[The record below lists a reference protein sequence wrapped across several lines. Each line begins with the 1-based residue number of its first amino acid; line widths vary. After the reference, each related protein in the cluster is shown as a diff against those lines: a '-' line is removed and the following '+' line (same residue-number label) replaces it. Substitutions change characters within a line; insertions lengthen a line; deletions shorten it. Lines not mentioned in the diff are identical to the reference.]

1 MAFAVDKNVDDIK
14 VAVTLFM
21 NVAKLIAL
29 ARIFVENTSEG
40 MSQAPGPIPMNNQS
54 MNGNQ
59 HHVPILKVA
68 RYRAKEATANQILLV
83 K

>member
-1 MAFAVDKNVDDIK
+1 MSTMNASNEKKPAHDMAFAVDKNVDDIK

-40 MSQAPGPIPMNNQS
+40 MSQAPGPIPINFQS
-54 MNGNQ
+54 KNG
-59 HHVPILKVA
+59 
-68 RYRAKEATANQILLV
+68 
-83 K
+83 